1 MDHAQILHKV
11 TEIMQELV
19 DDRSLQLSN
28 DTTSDDVEDWD
39 SVNHVKLILAI
50 ESEFNIR
57 FQTSEINSSAN
68 VGELVGLIE
77 HKLARA

>member
-1 MDHAQILHKV
+1 MERAKILHKV
-11 TEIMQELV
+11 IEIMQELV
-19 DDRSLQLSN
+19 DDDSLQLAN

-57 FQTSEINSSAN
+57 FQTNEINGSAN
-68 VGELVGLIE
+68 VGELIGLIE
-77 HKLARA
+77 GKLAHP